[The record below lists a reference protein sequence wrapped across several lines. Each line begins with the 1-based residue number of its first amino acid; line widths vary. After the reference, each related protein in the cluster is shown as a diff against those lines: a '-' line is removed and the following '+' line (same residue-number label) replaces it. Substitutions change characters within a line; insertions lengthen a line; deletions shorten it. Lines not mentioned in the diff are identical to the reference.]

1 MLIRTCIFLFYCLL
15 MAAAGCA
22 SKSEVVQQTASTQ
35 QASSPQQPA
44 PGATSNTQSEQ
55 QQQNLNA
62 AGGST
67 NTKADSCSL
76 LTSSEIEAVQGEAV
90 RETKSSDRSNGSFAI
105 SQCFY
110 SLPTYNKSVSLQVT
124 RSNNAQAKP
133 DEAREFWNHTF
144 HKEEKEGEE
153 AGRKRGKGEEAEK
166 DRREKKEEAEKER
179 GGGRGEE
186 GEEEEGAPP
195 KPVPG
200 VGDEAFW
207 AGGRVAG
214 ALYVLKGNAFIR
226 ISIGGPGDES
236 AKIEKLK
243 ALARKVIARL

>member
-1 MLIRTCIFLFYCLL
+1 MHIRTCLFLFYCLL

-22 SKSEVVQQTASTQ
+22 SKSEVVQQSTSTQ
-35 QASSPQQPA
+35 QAPSPQQPA
-44 PGATSNTQSEQ
+44 PGATSNTQSN

-62 AGGST
+62 AGGPA
-67 NTKADSCSL
+67 NTKTDACSL

-124 RSNNAQAKP
+124 RGNNAQAKP

-153 AGRKRGKGEEAEK
+153 AGRKRDKGEEAEQE
-166 DRREKKEEAEKER
+166 RREKKEEAEKER
-179 GGGRGEE
+179 RGGRGEE

-243 ALARKVIARL
+243 ALAQKVMARL